1 MFIFRQDWVDEKTIA
16 DPEDTK
22 PADWDVPETIA
33 DPQAD
38 KPEDWDDEMD
48 GAWEPPQVANPA
60 FKGEW
65 KPKQIANPAYKG
77 EWEHPQIDN
86 PEYVN
91 DPAVYKYSV
100 CLLSHLFLPLLGL
113 WHHRIRFVAGQ
124 GRHHLRQRP
133 DHGQRG

>member
-1 MFIFRQDWVDEKTIA
+1 
-16 DPEDTK
+16 
-22 PADWDVPETIA
+22 
-33 DPQAD
+33 
-38 KPEDWDDEMD
+38 MD

-100 CLLSHLFLPLLGL
+100 CLGLNDLF
-113 WHHRIRFVAGQ
+113 
-124 GRHHLRQRP
+124 
-133 DHGQRG
+133 